1 MRTWECV
8 MCKMSQAL
16 GFIKFCRQLS
26 RTESVWDGVGLLEVR
41 PHLTVERER
50 ERERERESL
59 VLVRRSERQ
68 DSNEGWSPQAVRLED
83 KRYKVFYYLVTDISF
98 IESRFILL
106 SNLWMLILKKI
117 YLNTCIS
124 WPWRFMFIFY
134 FIWLCCVICED
145 DEWQSRRI
153 EEKYLTVNLQGSTPW
168 TRNVERWQMAHYNT
182 ELSITDIW

>member
-50 ERERERESL
+50 EREREFSSGETIRETG
-59 VLVRRSERQ
+59 Q
-68 DSNEGWSPQAVRLED
+68 QWG
-83 KRYKVFYYLVTDISF
+83 LVTSSSKIRGQKVQSLLLSSNRYIIYWIKIF
-98 IESRFILL
+98 FLL

-124 WPWRFMFIFY
+124 WPWRFMFSFY